1 MATQSRSNIPNTRSA
16 QPLRGMISS
25 QFELPE
31 GLAQSIQQ
39 PYITNG
45 LTYKSNN
52 KFVMQRD
59 DAGNIVLDANADKI
73 QNLIIE
79 PNIER
84 IKNKSVVEVFDTQF
98 NYFKF
103 PAKTKTNNSS
113 FSVSF
118 DPTSII
124 NEALENTLNS
134 RYTVPIT
141 IDEYGVPETTKRIS
155 IGNMIE
161 NASSLISP
169 GNIVPT
175 RWFDSNV
182 IYDWQYDWYT
192 GGDEDANR
200 YRGWQRVPFSNVVE
214 GITQQE
220 SGTFTM
226 TPDIINQLRESNKTL
241 QFEINL
247 NCYLTTTGDPDQ
259 SPGSNVNFG
268 IYLGR
273 SMPTEYRTNSAI
285 SPSGQL
291 VYDRKIPPY
300 NIDSLSTTY
309 TQGYRS
315 ISINYIIDI
324 INAKDYD
331 KYYVMAAAQYKS
343 YYLPEYSFWNIKVI
357 DNPGLG
363 NYGVQ

>member
-1 MATQSRSNIPNTRSA
+1 MATQSRSNIPNTRS
-16 QPLRGMISS
+16 S
-25 QFELPE
+25 QLPREMTKLQPE

-52 KFVMQRD
+52 KFVMYRD
-59 DAGNIVLDANADKI
+59 DAGNIVLDATADKI

-84 IKNKSVVEVFDTQF
+84 ITNKSVVEVFNTQF

-103 PAKTKTNNSS
+103 PAKTKNTGAIET
-113 FSVSF
+113 F
-118 DPTSII
+118 DIGDI
-124 NEALENTLNS
+124 DLGIEDNLNS
-134 RYTVPIT
+134 RYTVPIN
-141 IDEYGVPETTKRIS
+141 IDEYGAPQTWKRIS
-155 IGNMIE
+155 IGYMITD
-161 NASSLISP
+161 ASSLITP
-169 GNIVPT
+169 GNIVPPK
-175 RWFDSNV
+175 WFDSNV
-182 IYDWQYDWYT
+182 TYDWQRDWYT
-192 GGDEDANR
+192 AGEADLV
-200 YRGWQRVPFSNVVE
+200 GWQRVPFSNVVK
-214 GITQQE
+214 GVTQQE

-241 QFEINL
+241 QFEIKL
-247 NCYLTTTGDPDQ
+247 SCYLTTIGDPDT
-259 SPGSNVNFG
+259 SYGTNNYFG

-285 SPSGQL
+285 SPSRQL
-291 VYDRKIPPY
+291 VYDPKIPPY
-300 NIDSLSTTY
+300 NIDNLGTTY
-309 TQGYRS
+309 SQAYRT

-324 INAKDYD
+324 TRARDYD
-331 KYYVMAAAQYKS
+331 KYYVMAASQYKS

-357 DNPGLG
+357 DNPGPG

>member
-84 IKNKSVVEVFDTQF
+84 IKNKSVVEVFDTRF

-103 PAKTKTNNSS
+103 PAKTKNTGAGES
-113 FSVSF
+113 FTF
-118 DPTSII
+118 NLGEIDLGIED
-124 NEALENTLNS
+124 NLNS
-134 RYTVPIT
+134 RYTVPVN
-141 IDEYGVPETTKRIS
+141 IDKYGAPQTWKRIS
-155 IGNMIE
+155 IGNMIS
-161 NASSLISP
+161 NTSPLITP
-169 GNIVPT
+169 GNIAPA
-175 RWFDSNV
+175 RWFDSNA
-182 IYDWQYDWYT
+182 IDDWQKEWYT
-192 GGDEDANR
+192 SGEEFLV
-200 YRGWQRVPFSNVVE
+200 GWQRVPFSNVVK
-214 GITQQE
+214 GVTQQE

-241 QFEINL
+241 QFEITVNF
-247 NCYLTTTGDPDQ
+247 YVTTIGDPSTQ
-259 SPGSNVNFG
+259 YGTSNWFG

-300 NIDSLSTTY
+300 NIDTLGTTY
-309 TQGYRS
+309 SQAYRS
-315 ISINYIIDI
+315 VSINYIIDI
-324 INAKDYD
+324 TRARDYD